1 MKMLNAAR
9 LLSEKCRIKPRGK
22 AITDPADLR
31 SFGSFAARLR
41 RGMKV
46 ESIDNSEARSR
57 VKRHAA
63 LPTSANSGLGSQW
76 VDEVSS
82 L

>member
-31 SFGSFAARLR
+31 SFGSFAAGFRL
-41 RGMKV
+41 GTKV
-46 ESIDNSEARSR
+46 ESIDKSEARSR

-63 LPTSANSGLGSQW
+63 GPKSANSGLGSQW
-76 VDEVSS
+76 VDDVRS